1 MDGRDDEGVMKEPE
15 VVLAVGCNDET
26 FCPSIS
32 KI

>member
-1 MDGRDDEGVMKEPE
+1 MKEPE

-32 KI
+32 KIWMRE